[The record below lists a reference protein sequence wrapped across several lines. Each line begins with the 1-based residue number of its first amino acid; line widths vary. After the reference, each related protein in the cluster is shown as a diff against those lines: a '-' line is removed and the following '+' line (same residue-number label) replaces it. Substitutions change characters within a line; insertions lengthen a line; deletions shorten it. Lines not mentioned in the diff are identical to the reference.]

1 MGHNSGHNKEEAER
15 ATREWRISLARD
27 KQAAAIVDRWN
38 SELADGKRPQFSPT
52 LEAAFRARRP
62 WLRVYC
68 PGCQMENDVDL
79 RRIVR
84 PQDFP
89 IVGLRAALVC
99 ETLCRGQG
107 PVPVLRGL
115 HQFPFDRRRV
125 TWKDRA

>member
-1 MGHNSGHNKEEAER
+1 MGHNSGAREEAER
-15 ATREWRISLARD
+15 ATREALISHARD
-27 KQAAAIVDRWN
+27 QQAAVIVERWN
-38 SELADGKRPQFSPT
+38 TELADGKRPQFSPT
-52 LEAAFRARRP
+52 LEAALRARRP

-68 PGCQMENDVDL
+68 SGCQTQTDVDL

-107 PVPVLRGL
+107 PVPVLCGL
-115 HQFPFDRRRV
+115 HPFPFDRRRV
-125 TWKDRA
+125 TWKDGA